1 MAPKLELCM
10 IVKGYIAVGNDTYQ
24 INNVLG
30 GAQRVF
36 IPVTGGSIKGVGPAE
51 GLEAEINPASSD
63 GVLVRHTQQLLGTDW
78 GCKHILRH
86 SNDCGFDIDRVAS
99 R

>member
-24 INNVLG
+24 IKNVLG

-36 IPVTGGSIKGVGPAE
+36 IPVTEGSIKGVGPAE

-63 GVLVRHTQQLLGTDW
+63 GVLVRDIQHLPGTDC
-78 GCKHILRH
+78 GCKHIPRH
-86 SNDCGFDIDRVAS
+86 LIDRGFDFDHVAS